1 MQLGDGTNYNRIA
14 PTLILN
20 QNFKTKQ
27 MSAGVDFSL
36 LLSTEGRLYSF
47 GNANVRFYLFTKGW
61 ANRKWNI

>member
-47 GNANVRFYLFTKGW
+47 GNSDV
-61 ANRKWNI
+61 